1 MFSLCTYVLHIHIRV
16 YVCMHNVCMYV
27 CMFVAILALLNS
39 YVVSEGI
46 CTCTYVSP
54 IHVCVCMQIVN
65 LGLIKKKRHNA
76 RCEPFYPMLELIC

>member
-1 MFSLCTYVLHIHIRV
+1 MYYTYTYVYMYVCTV
-16 YVCMHNVCMYV
+16 YVCMCVCMYV
-27 CMFVAILALLNS
+27 CVFVAILALLNS
-39 YVVSEGI
+39 YAVSEGI

-65 LGLIKKKRHNA
+65 LGLIKKKRSNA